1 MLNTV
6 KILLFIQA
14 DFLNRFVT
22 SLSDQF
28 LSNLFAF
35 RNQEKT
41 IMPEKKNNSLLKLL
55 FTGRLKLL

>member
-41 IMPEKKNNSLLKLL
+41 IMPEKKNNLPLKLL
-55 FTGRLKLL
+55 FTGWLKLL